1 MKYKLFKRIS
11 LFVLVLLVT
20 FLFGCTN
27 NTEQQPENK
36 QIKLSIV
43 SINDFHGQLEE
54 VDGASG
60 AARIAKFVNEVKED
74 NPEGTILLAAG
85 DMFQGTAIS
94 NIGYGLDVVNFMNM
108 LDFDAMTI
116 GNHEFDWS
124 LDKVLEYRD
133 GNLENGEA
141 EFPFLSSN
149 IYQYSKEG
157 LPDYID
163 EYTILEKSGLKVAVI
178 GYIGFDQ
185 TNDIATSM
193 IADYTFLEP
202 LEIVKEN
209 IKKARTVDNADVV
222 IVCCHDDN
230 TAINNLLAQG
240 TGEYEVDAI
249 INAHTHDLEN
259 RRIFRSE
266 EKRHV
271 PVVQSSS
278 SGEYVGQTTLIYDTE
293 TSDVVE
299 SAVINVRMTSGR
311 AKDAEIEAY
320 VNSIEEKYAPVFGR
334 GLCIAGTYIS
344 RTGGTSWAVKALFN
358 YSNRNLG
365 SFDVAFINS
374 GGIRASAFP
383 IEKDTLVTVSRVY
396 QIMPFDNTVKTVDLT
411 GKLLKQAFNI
421 SDVVAFGNFTYIDGN
436 YYVDEELI
444 LDDNIYSVVAI
455 DYIFDKTTNPFLKG
469 ENIVSTGI
477 LFRDVLINEL
487 ELIGQN
493 NELWLG

>member
-1 MKYKLFKRIS
+1 MRNKFIKCFKLFILAIFIFIVASCNK
-11 LFVLVLLVT
+11 
-20 FLFGCTN
+20 TN
-27 NTEQQPENK
+27 DPETTED
-36 QIKLSIV
+36 IKLSIL

-54 VDGASG
+54 VDGTAG
-60 AARIAKFVNEVKED
+60 AARIAKFIKDVRSS
-74 NPEGTILLAAG
+74 NPSGTILLAAG
-85 DMFQGTAIS
+85 DMFQGTGIS

-133 GNLENGEA
+133 GNLDNGEA

-157 LPDYID
+157 LPEYID
-163 EYTILEKSGLKVAVI
+163 EYTVFEKNGVNVAVI
-178 GYIGFDQ
+178 GYIGYDQ

-193 IADYTFLEP
+193 ISDYTFLEP

-209 IKKARTVDNADVV
+209 VKKARVEDGADVV

-240 TGEYEVDAI
+240 TGDYEVDAI

-259 RRIFRSE
+259 RRIYRSE

-278 SGEYVGQTTLIYDTE
+278 SGEYVGQTTLIIDPVTK
-293 TSDVVE
+293 DVKE
-299 SAVINVRMTSGR
+299 SAVLNVRMT
-311 AKDAEIEAY
+311 ANKEKDSEIESY
-320 VNSIEEKYAPVFGR
+320 VSSIQDKYAPVFGR
-334 GLCIAGTYIS
+334 VLCSAGTQIS
-344 RTGGTSWAVKALFN
+344 RTGGTLWAVKALYN
-358 YSNRNLG
+358 YANRNLG

-383 IEKDTLVTVSRVY
+383 IEKDTLVTVNRVY
-396 QIMPFDNTVKTVDLT
+396 QIMPFDNTVKTVNLS
-411 GKLLKQAFNI
+411 GKFLKQAFNI
-421 SDVVAFGNFTYIDGN
+421 SDGVSFGSYSIIDGTYYIDGKII
-436 YYVDEELI
+436 E
-444 LDDNIYSVVAI
+444 DNEIYSVVAI
-455 DYIFDKTTNPFLKG
+455 DYIFDKTSNPFLKG

-477 LFRDVLINEL
+477 LFRDVLIDEL